1 MKLFQKYQ
9 VNVGDFQGSILG
21 PKLVLLFFDD
31 LSDDVICN
39 IAMNAY
45 NTTLSKCDQASDLWQ
60 QLELASKLESG
71 QRDIVH

>member
-1 MKLFQKYQ
+1 MLYQRSAFVIGFDYKNKERSIKLFQKYQ

-45 NTTLSKCDQASDLWQ
+45 NTTLSKCD
-60 QLELASKLESG
+60 
-71 QRDIVH
+71 

>member
-1 MKLFQKYQ
+1 MIGFDYKNKERSIKLLQKYQ

-45 NTTLSKCDQASDLWQ
+45 NTTLSKCD
-60 QLELASKLESG
+60 
-71 QRDIVH
+71 